1 MLTPNISTYDIQ
13 EELQS
18 LLGFP
23 EFRRNKNAS
32 AFLKFVVDETVS
44 GRGDRLKAFT
54 IATLALQRGA
64 DFDPQTN
71 SIVRVQATRVRQML
85 ESYYAGAGCYR
96 CVQIVLPRGSYMPA
110 FVRRDIL
117 QDTPVSPSLLS
128 DNAQQSRH
136 FMGLMGLMLIVGV
149 LLGALVV
156 GPFFA
161 VPAVVRQLD
170 PIPDGRAMP
179 VLQVETIRNRQQD
192 NEQVPIFL
200 EGLASTLRH
209 QLSAFDHLTVIPL
222 EGIGQQSNY
231 VLSLSDFGHQE
242 HGEGFGFQLIHRASG
257 TIVWTMTLQ
266 DIAMQDPGRVLKRV
280 SSEIVAEIGDVY
292 GVIFSD
298 WARRT
303 AVPGSPLMGAGCTIE
318 AFNFLRTRLGTQ
330 RTAARACLERELVA
344 DPEDASSQSL
354 LAMILLRGYADN
366 LPDNKGTADL
376 QRALQLARQAYDRAP
391 HRARAQFT
399 LFFARFF
406 DRRYEDAFVMVQQA
420 LASNPNSS
428 LIRIVAGSAYI
439 SRGQYEEGLRLLK
452 PENVNESAA
461 PGQYSAY
468 IALAEYMKGEGDQF
482 DRWAMRQSGLVSPL
496 GLLMR
501 ILALEAR
508 QDHPGEVL
516 IWRRLQTEHPGF
528 AADIRSSLIRYG
540 MTDEI
545 VSRLDADLVRIL
557 AREGI

>member
-1 MLTPNISTYDIQ
+1 
-13 EELQS
+13 
-18 LLGFP
+18 
-23 EFRRNKNAS
+23 
-32 AFLKFVVDETVS
+32 
-44 GRGDRLKAFT
+44 
-54 IATLALQRGA
+54 
-64 DFDPQTN
+64 
-71 SIVRVQATRVRQML
+71 
-85 ESYYAGAGCYR
+85 
-96 CVQIVLPRGSYMPA
+96 MPA

-117 QDTPVSPSLLS
+117 EDTPVSPSLLS
-128 DNAQQSRH
+128 DNPQQSRH

-156 GPFFA
+156 GPYLA
-161 VPAVVRQLD
+161 VPAVVRQVD
-170 PIPDGRAMP
+170 PIPDGRATP
-179 VLQVETIRNRQQD
+179 VLQVEIIRNRQQD

-222 EGIGQQSNY
+222 EGLGQQSNY
-231 VLSLSDFGHQE
+231 VLSLSDFGHLE

-266 DIAMQDPGRVLKRV
+266 DIAMQDPGKVLKRI

-298 WARRT
+298 WASRT

-318 AFNFLRTRLGTQ
+318 AFNFLLTRLGTQ
-330 RTAARACLERELVA
+330 RTAARTCLERELVA
-344 DPEDASSQSL
+344 DPDDASSQSL

-406 DRRYEDAFVMVQQA
+406 DRRYEDAFVMAQQA

-428 LIRIVAGSAYI
+428 LIRIMTGSAYV
-439 SRGQYEEGLRLLK
+439 SRGRFEEGLRLLK

-528 AADIRSSLIRYG
+528 AADIRSSLLRYG
-540 MTDEI
+540 MTDET